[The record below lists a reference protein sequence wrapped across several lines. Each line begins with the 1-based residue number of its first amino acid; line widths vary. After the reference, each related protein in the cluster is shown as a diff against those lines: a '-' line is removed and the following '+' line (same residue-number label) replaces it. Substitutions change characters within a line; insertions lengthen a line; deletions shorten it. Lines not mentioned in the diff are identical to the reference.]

1 MRPPHPHTP
10 LPPWTLD
17 FHHEWLLRGGGDA
30 IVRIAE
36 SMRFPARVRGKI
48 SATSGRYC
56 APILR
61 HHSSLSTKDAFMSFS
76 STFLF
81 LPSLLSF
88 LPSFPFLSFSGS
100 GSGSFIPYIR
110 CSARCEYRIDAYFVK
125 VYVYIRVYP
134 VYL

>member
-36 SMRFPARVRGKI
+36 SI
-48 SATSGRYC
+48 SGSCSWKNFRDFRS
-56 APILR
+56 ILR
-61 HHSSLSTKDAFMSFS
+61 AHSSPPLFALHQGCVYELLEHFSLSSF
-76 STFLF
+76 
-81 LPSLLSF
+81 PPF